1 MFPDAKLFRDIAH
14 CRSIS
19 RGAALNRISQSAAS
33 QQLQEMERRLSV
45 QLLDRSVRP
54 VGLTEAG
61 KLYSELC
68 RDIIRREEEFRA
80 GLEAL
85 KTEVEGQVRVASIY
99 SVGLYEM
106 TRLRETLCARF
117 PKVQLE
123 VEYQHPDRIYHS
135 VLTDHADLGLVSYPE
150 AVREVSVIDW
160 REEPMV
166 VVLPAGHP
174 LGSRAEIDPALLED
188 QPFIAFDS
196 DLGIR
201 RHIDRFLRERGV
213 EIRVVME
220 FDNIQTV
227 KEAVA
232 LGSGI
237 SILPHCAVE
246 AEIAQGR
253 LVGVALTESLSRP
266 VGIIHRR
273 RKKLNRA
280 ARELIGLLVPP
291 ASFAKLSLM

>member
-1 MFPDAKLFRDIAH
+1 MFPDAKLFRDIAQ
-14 CRSIS
+14 CRSVS
-19 RGAALNRISQSAAS
+19 RGAALNQISQSAAS
-33 QQLQEMERRLSV
+33 QQLQEIERRLSV

-61 KLYSELC
+61 RLYSELC
-68 RDIIRREEEFRA
+68 RDIIRREEEFQA

-99 SVGLYEM
+99 SIGLSEM
-106 TRLRETLCARF
+106 TRLRESLCTRF

-123 VEYQHPDRIYHS
+123 VEYQHPDKIYNS
-135 VLTDHADLGLVSYPE
+135 VLADHADLGLVSYPE
-150 AVREVSVIDW
+150 AARELTVIDW

-174 LGSRAEIDPALLED
+174 LAHTALKAASLEG

-213 EIRVVME
+213 EIRVVMQ

-237 SILPHCAVE
+237 SILPRCAVE

-253 LVGVALTESLSRP
+253 LVGVALTETLSRP

-280 ARELIGLLVPP
+280 AREFIGLLVPP
-291 ASFAKLSLM
+291 TSCANPALG